1 MINRFR
7 DISIIKQVI
16 ICALI
21 LFFIVFGII
30 KIQDYIFGSSPVNK
44 DYVFISLKDIEE
56 AYEETG
62 DYVEYMIADNNPEY
76 VFSSIENY
84 MTDRIKPESNIRC
97 IVSGIYY
104 NKNEDKTIYEVAIV
118 NIDNA
123 DDVKYR
129 LIDTDEQKIYD
140 IKSQKPIDS
149 DDNMKKKLDKYE
161 QDVINLQKH
170 YMTKKNDS
178 YIITRHYARTLVNNN
193 CDVETYEYLGL
204 VCNNN
209 KYFYKVDV
217 NYTNG
222 HSDMLLIDARTG
234 NMYK

>member
-7 DISIIKQVI
+7 GVSIIKQVI

-30 KIQDYIFGSSPVNK
+30 KIQDFVFGTSPVNK
-44 DYVFISLKDIEE
+44 DYVFISLEDIEN
-56 AYEETG
+56 AYEESG
-62 DYVEYMIADNNPEY
+62 DYVEYMIADHNPEY
-76 VFSSIENY
+76 VFSSIETY
-84 MTDRIKPESNIRC
+84 MTDRINPETNIRC

-118 NIDNA
+118 NINNP

-140 IKSQKPIDS
+140 INSKKPIDS
-149 DDNMKKKLDKYE
+149 DDKMKEKLDKYE
-161 QDVINLQKH
+161 QNIIDLQKH
-170 YMTKKNDS
+170 YMTKKDNA
-178 YIITRHYARTLVNNN
+178 YIITRHYLKTLVNNN
-193 CDVETYEYLGL
+193 CDVETYNYLGL
-204 VCNNN
+204 VCSNN

-217 NYTNG
+217 DYTNG
-222 HSDMLLIDARTG
+222 HSDLILINARTG
-234 NMYK
+234 NMYR

>member
-7 DISIIKQVI
+7 GVSIIKQII

-30 KIQDYIFGSSPVNK
+30 KIQDFIFGSSPVNK
-44 DYVFISLKDIEE
+44 DYVFISLKDIED
-56 AYEETG
+56 AYEESG
-62 DYVEYMIADNNPEY
+62 DYVEYMIADHNPEY
-76 VFSSIENY
+76 VFSSIETY
-84 MTDRIKPESNIRC
+84 MTDRINPETNIRC

-118 NIDNA
+118 NIDNT

-140 IKSQKPIDS
+140 INSKKPIDS
-149 DDNMKKKLDKYE
+149 DDKMKEKLDKYE
-161 QDVINLQKH
+161 QNIIDLQKH
-170 YMTKKNDS
+170 YMTKKNNA
-178 YIITRHYARTLVNNN
+178 YIITRHYLKTIVDNN
-193 CDVETYEYLGL
+193 CDVKTYNYLGL
-204 VCNNN
+204 VSSNN

-217 NYTNG
+217 DYTNG
-222 HSDMLLIDARTG
+222 HSDMILINARTG

>member
-7 DISIIKQVI
+7 DTSIIKQI
-16 ICALI
+16 IIYALI

-30 KIQDYIFGSSPVNK
+30 KIQDFIFGSSPVNK
-44 DYVFISLKDIEE
+44 DYVFISLKDIED

-62 DYVEYMIADNNPEY
+62 DYVEYMIADHNPEY
-76 VFSSIENY
+76 VFSTIETY
-84 MTDRIKPESNIRC
+84 MTDRINPESNIRC

-118 NIDNA
+118 NINNV

-140 IKSQKPIDS
+140 IDSKKPIDS
-149 DDNMKKKLDKYE
+149 DDKMKEKLDKYE
-161 QDVINLQKH
+161 QNVIDLQKH
-170 YMTKKNDS
+170 YMTKKNDT
-178 YIITRHYARTLVNNN
+178 YIITRHYLKTLVDNN
-193 CDVETYEYLGL
+193 CDVKTYNYLGL
-204 VCNNN
+204 VCNNK

-217 NYTNG
+217 DYTNG
-222 HSDMLLIDARTG
+222 HSDMILINARTG

>member
-7 DISIIKQVI
+7 GVSIIKQVI

-21 LFFIVFGII
+21 LFCIVFGII
-30 KIQDYIFGSSPVNK
+30 KIQDFVFGISPVNK
-44 DYVFISLKDIEE
+44 DYVFISLEDIED
-56 AYEETG
+56 AYEESG
-62 DYVEYMIADNNPEY
+62 DYVEYIIADHNPEY
-76 VFSSIENY
+76 VFTSIETY

-118 NIDNA
+118 NIDNV

-140 IKSQKPIDS
+140 INSKKPIDS
-149 DDNMKKKLDKYE
+149 DDKMKEKLDKYE
-161 QDVINLQKH
+161 QNIIDLQKH
-170 YMTKKNDS
+170 YMTKKDDT
-178 YIITRHYARTLVNNN
+178 YIITRHYLKTLVDNN
-193 CDVETYEYLGL
+193 CDVETYNYLGL
-204 VCNNN
+204 VCSNN

-217 NYTNG
+217 DYTNG
-222 HSDMLLIDARTG
+222 HSDMILINARTG
-234 NMYK
+234 NMYR

>member
-7 DISIIKQVI
+7 GISIIKQII

-30 KIQDYIFGSSPVNK
+30 KIQDFIFGSSPVNK
-44 DYVFISLKDIEE
+44 DYVFISLKDIED
-56 AYEETG
+56 AYEESG
-62 DYVEYMIADNNPEY
+62 DYVEYMIADHNPEY
-76 VFSSIENY
+76 VFSSIETY
-84 MTDRIKPESNIRC
+84 MTDRINPETNIRC

-118 NIDNA
+118 NIDNT

-140 IKSQKPIDS
+140 INSKKPIDS
-149 DDNMKKKLDKYE
+149 DDKMKEKLDKYE
-161 QDVINLQKH
+161 QNIIDLQKH
-170 YMTKKNDS
+170 YMTKKNNA
-178 YIITRHYARTLVNNN
+178 YIITRHYLKTIVDNN
-193 CDVETYEYLGL
+193 CDVKTYNYLGL
-204 VCNNN
+204 VSSNN

-217 NYTNG
+217 DYTNG
-222 HSDMLLIDARTG
+222 HSDMILINARTG
-234 NMYK
+234 KMYK

>member
-7 DISIIKQVI
+7 GVSIIKQII

-30 KIQDYIFGSSPVNK
+30 KIQDFIFGSSPVNK
-44 DYVFISLKDIEE
+44 DYVFISLKDIED
-56 AYEETG
+56 AYEESG
-62 DYVEYMIADNNPEY
+62 DYVEYMIADHNPEY
-76 VFSSIENY
+76 VFSSIETY
-84 MTDRIKPESNIRC
+84 MTDRINPETNIRC

-118 NIDNA
+118 NIDNT

-140 IKSQKPIDS
+140 INSKKPIDS
-149 DDNMKKKLDKYE
+149 DDKMKEKLDKYE
-161 QDVINLQKH
+161 QNIIDLQKH
-170 YMTKKNDS
+170 YMTKKNNA
-178 YIITRHYARTLVNNN
+178 YIITRHYLKTIVDNK
-193 CDVETYEYLGL
+193 CDVKTYNYLGL
-204 VCNNN
+204 VSSNN

-217 NYTNG
+217 DYTNG
-222 HSDMLLIDARTG
+222 HSDMILINARTG

>member
-7 DISIIKQVI
+7 DTSIIKQII

-30 KIQDYIFGSSPVNK
+30 KIQDFVFGTSPVNK
-44 DYVFISLKDIEE
+44 DYVFISLEDIEN
-56 AYEETG
+56 AYEESG
-62 DYVEYMIADNNPEY
+62 DYVEYMIADHNPEY
-76 VFSSIENY
+76 VFSSIETY
-84 MTDRIKPESNIRC
+84 MTDRINPESNIRC

-118 NIDNA
+118 NINNP

-140 IKSQKPIDS
+140 INSKKPIDS
-149 DDNMKKKLDKYE
+149 DDKMKEKLDKYE
-161 QDVINLQKH
+161 QNIIDLQKH
-170 YMTKKNDS
+170 YMTKKDNA
-178 YIITRHYARTLVNNN
+178 YIITRHYLKTLVNNN
-193 CDVETYEYLGL
+193 CDVETYNYLGL
-204 VCNNN
+204 VCSNN

-217 NYTNG
+217 DYTNG
-222 HSDMLLIDARTG
+222 HSDMILINARTG
-234 NMYK
+234 NMYR

>member
-1 MINRFR
+1 MFNRFR
-7 DISIIKQVI
+7 DTSIVKQVI

-21 LFFIVFGII
+21 LFIIVFGII
-30 KIQDYIFGSSPVNK
+30 KIQDFIFGSTPINK
-44 DYVFISLKDIEE
+44 DYVFISLEDIED

-118 NIDNA
+118 NIDNV

-140 IKSQKPIDS
+140 TDSQKPIDS
-149 DDNMKKKLDKYE
+149 DDKMKEKLDRYE
-161 QDVINLQKH
+161 QNIINLQKH
-170 YMTKKNDS
+170 YMTKKNDT
-178 YIITRHYARTLVNNN
+178 YIITRHYLETLVDNN
-193 CDVETYEYLGL
+193 CDVKTYDYLML
-204 VCNNN
+204 VHNDNN
-209 KYFYKVDV
+209 YFYKVDV
-217 NYTNG
+217 KYSNG
-222 HSDMLLIDARTG
+222 HSDILLINARTG
-234 NMYK
+234 NMYR

>member
-7 DISIIKQVI
+7 GVSIIKQII

-30 KIQDYIFGSSPVNK
+30 KIQDFIFGSSPVNK
-44 DYVFISLKDIEE
+44 DYVFISLKDIED
-56 AYEETG
+56 AYEESG
-62 DYVEYMIADNNPEY
+62 DYVEYMIADHNPEY
-76 VFSSIENY
+76 VFSSIETY
-84 MTDRIKPESNIRC
+84 MTDRINPETNIRC

-118 NIDNA
+118 NIDNT

-140 IKSQKPIDS
+140 INSKKPIDS
-149 DDNMKKKLDKYE
+149 DDKMKEKLDKYE
-161 QDVINLQKH
+161 QTIIDLQKH
-170 YMTKKNDS
+170 YMTKKNNA
-178 YIITRHYARTLVNNN
+178 YIITRHYLKTIVDNN
-193 CDVETYEYLGL
+193 CDVKTYNYLGL
-204 VCNNN
+204 VSSNN

-217 NYTNG
+217 DYTNG
-222 HSDMLLIDARTG
+222 HSDMILINARTG

>member
-7 DISIIKQVI
+7 DTSIIKQII

-30 KIQDYIFGSSPVNK
+30 KIQDFIFGSSPLNK
-44 DYVFISLKDIEE
+44 DYVFISLKDIED

-62 DYVEYMIADNNPEY
+62 DYVEYMIADHNPEY
-76 VFSSIENY
+76 VFSTIETY
-84 MTDRIKPESNIRC
+84 MTDRINPESNIRC

-118 NIDNA
+118 NIDNT

-129 LIDTDEQKIYD
+129 LIDIDEQKIYD
-140 IKSQKPIDS
+140 INLKKPIDS
-149 DDNMKKKLDKYE
+149 DDKMKEKLDKYE
-161 QDVINLQKH
+161 QNVIDLQKH
-170 YMTKKNDS
+170 YMTKKNDT
-178 YIITRHYARTLVNNN
+178 YIITRHYLKTLVDNN
-193 CDVETYEYLGL
+193 CVVKTYNYLGL

-217 NYTNG
+217 DYTNG
-222 HSDMLLIDARTG
+222 HSDMILINARTG